1 MPRTVAIGVQDFSVI
16 REKNYF
22 YIDKTSFIKEWW
34 EGGDNVTLITR
45 PRRFGKTLM
54 MSTVEQFFSVKYAGR
69 GELFEGLEIWKEEE
83 YCRIQGTYPVIS
95 ISFAN
100 VKEKNFQATKERV
113 YQILTDLYSQ
123 YSFLKEWDKLSDT
136 EREYFDRVSLRM
148 RESDA
153 TYALHKLS
161 QLLAAYYGKKVI
173 ILLDEYDT
181 PMQEAYVGGYWD
193 EMTGFFRSMFNA
205 AFKTNSWTERGILTG
220 ITRISRESV
229 FSDLNHLEVI
239 SATSAKYA
247 AMFGFTQEEVFAALD
262 EFGLKSRR
270 EVKEWYYGFTFGER
284 EDIYNPWSIINF
296 LDKRKLASYWANTS
310 SNGLVSKLIR
320 EANKNIKLE
329 FERLMQGGHLL
340 ASLDEQIVYD
350 QLEDNDEAIW
360 SLLLA
365 CGYLKVVHGTTA
377 KEGEDTSCLEQGYEL
392 ALTNYEVKR
401 MFSGLI
407 RGWFGKV
414 SYDYNDFVKA
424 LLTGDIKAMNA
435 YMNRITMTMFSFFD
449 TGNRPS
455 GAEPERFYHGF
466 VLGLLVELENRY
478 RISSNRES
486 GFGRYDVM
494 MEPYSDEDW
503 AIILEFKVHDPKK
516 EDGLEDTIKAALLQ
530 IEVKQYEAEFM
541 ARGIK
546 KERVR
551 KYGFA
556 FAGKAVLIGEG

>member
-1 MPRTVAIGVQDFSVI
+1 MKG
-16 REKNYF
+16 
-22 YIDKTSFIKEWW
+22 W
-34 EGGDNVTLITR
+34 
-45 PRRFGKTLM
+45 
-54 MSTVEQFFSVKYAGR
+54 KYG
-69 GELFEGLEIWKEEE
+69 
-83 YCRIQGTYPVIS
+83 S
-95 ISFAN
+95 
-100 VKEKNFQATKERV
+100 
-113 YQILTDLYSQ
+113 
-123 YSFLKEWDKLSDT
+123 
-136 EREYFDRVSLRM
+136 
-148 RESDA
+148 
-153 TYALHKLS
+153 
-161 QLLAAYYGKKVI
+161 

-181 PMQEAYVGGYWD
+181 PMQEAYVGGYWN

-205 AFKTNSWTERGILTG
+205 AFKTNSWMERGILTG

-262 EFGLKSRR
+262 EFGLKSRQ
-270 EVKEWYYGFTFGER
+270 EVKEWYDGYTFGEW

-329 FERLMQGGHLL
+329 FERLMQGGHLIT
-340 ASLDEQIVYD
+340 SLDEQIVYD

-478 RISSNRES
+478 RIRSNRES

-494 MEPYSDEDW
+494 MEPYLDEDW

-530 IEVKQYEAEFM
+530 IEAKQYEAEFM

-556 FAGKAVLIGEG
+556 FAGKAVLIGED